1 MNFTNFRTPTQQ
13 ERKLAVEVAEAFG
26 LEYSELTNLQLKII
40 YCMIKAERYDHR
52 IMLDTIQNHKDSMKM
67 FWVMTEYAKSYEVQH
82 GKTVIGDKL

>member
-1 MNFTNFRTPTQQ
+1 MNSDFRMPTAQ
-13 ERKLAVEVAEAFG
+13 ERKLAEEVAQAFG
-26 LEYSELTNLQLKII
+26 LNYAELTKLQLRTI